1 MLGAVAPQAHVRRAC
16 NSTFKPRRQ
25 TFAVVILFRLGD
37 QTERKIMYMRQYIAI
52 DYFNRP
58 TVGMTCLYARVV
70 NHGASSQTI
79 TRSP

>member
-37 QTERKIMYMRQYIAI
+37 QTERKIMYMRQYI
-52 DYFNRP
+52 DYNRP
-58 TVGMTCLYARVV
+58 TVGITCLYARVL
-70 NHGASSQTI
+70 NHGAIVRRQ
-79 TRSP
+79 